1 MNEIKINFFAR
12 LTLRNY
18 KKLSDKKTEKKLEN
32 EQSQS
37 EKILKKYEKLNNQVL
52 FLQAE
57 KSAYNI
63 KGENN

>member
-37 EKILKKYEKLNNQVL
+37 ERILKKYEKLNNQVL

>member
-1 MNEIKINFFAR
+1 MLAAVR
-12 LTLRNY
+12 LQ
-18 KKLSDKKTEKKLEN
+18 TEKKLEN